1 MMLNRDVITKILLFF
16 FIFCLLGTGYAQ
28 RPKFDTVLY
37 GASYYHEYMPY
48 ERLEKDVQLMQQAG
62 VNFVRLGESTWS
74 LWEPHEGE
82 FEFAWMDRV
91 IDRLH
96 KAGIKVL
103 LGTPTYSI
111 PPWLYR
117 KHPEIH
123 RKWSVDGHSVPYGMR
138 QQADL
143 SNPTYRYYCER
154 IICAVVD
161 HYKDHPAII
170 GYQVDNETGNGFFA
184 RENYLSFID
193 ELKKKYKKAETINKI
208 WGLNYWG
215 QSINDFDELASRDG
229 MVNPGYKLEW
239 ERFQH
244 KITTDFLAWQA
255 DIVNGYKRPDQF
267 ICHNFVGGL
276 RTNIN
281 QYDIAQALDIVAV
294 NPYTRV
300 QDELS
305 GEDIAWSGD
314 VNRSLK
320 QDNYLVTETNAQ
332 AIGWNT
338 AGQFPP
344 YDGQLRLNVY
354 THLASGANSVAYWHW
369 HSLHYGQET
378 YWKGV
383 LSHDLQP
390 NRIYKEMSRTAQELK
405 SVGPELIDLKKTNR
419 VALLFSLDSYHGI
432 SYMPFDDRV
441 NYKTIIR
448 QFYHT
453 LYDLNVEVDFVYP
466 QSDNYSDYDLILV
479 PPLYIASDETLNKLS
494 DYAKNGGTLLISFK
508 SGFCNEYS
516 TVRWKLA
523 PGPLRKAAG
532 VYYQEFSTLKEPLAL
547 KDDPY
552 KLGDKNRV
560 SEWAEFLIP
569 ETAEP
574 LAFYD
579 HPFFGTFPAI
589 TINAFGKGNVYY
601 QGTKLSDELQRAVMR
616 DILTSAG
623 LVGPDQQLPEAIKMK
638 TGVNKKG
645 KTLRYYFNFSD
656 KETVFTYPYADGKD
670 LLRQTVI
677 KKEQQVSLKP
687 WDVVIIQQK

>member
-1 MMLNRDVITKILLFF
+1 MLLNRAVITKVLFLFLTFGLLEVVFS
-16 FIFCLLGTGYAQ
+16 Q
-28 RPKFDTVLY
+28 RPQFNTVLY
-37 GASYYHEYMPY
+37 GVSYYHEYMPY
-48 ERLEKDVQLMQQAG
+48 ERLEKVVQLMEQAG
-62 VNFVRLGESTWS
+62 INFVRLGESTWS
-74 LWEPHEGE
+74 LWEPKEGQ

-123 RKWSVDGHSVPYGMR
+123 RKMSVDGFSVPYGMR

-143 SNPTYRYYCER
+143 SNPAYRYYCER
-154 IICAVVD
+154 VIRAVVD

-170 GYQVDNETGNGFFA
+170 GYQVDNETGSGFFA
-184 RENYLSFID
+184 REDYLSFID
-193 ELKKKYKKAETINKI
+193 ELKRKYKTPEPINKM
-208 WGLNYWG
+208 WGFNYWG
-215 QSINDFDELASRDG
+215 QTINDFDELAPRDG

-244 KITTDFLAWQA
+244 KITTDFLSWQA
-255 DIVNGYKRPDQF
+255 DIVNEYKRPDQF

-276 RTNIN
+276 RININ
-281 QYDIAQALDIVAV
+281 QYDIARALDIVAV
-294 NPYTRV
+294 NPYTAI
-300 QDELS
+300 QDGLT

-320 QDNYLVTETNAQ
+320 RDNYLVTETNAQ
-332 AIGWNT
+332 TTGWNS

-354 THLASGANSVAYWHW
+354 AHLASGANSVAYWHW

-390 NRIYKEMSRTAQELK
+390 NRIYKEMTRTAQELK
-405 SVGPELIDLKKTNR
+405 RLGPELIDLKKTNR
-419 VALLFSLDSYHGI
+419 AAVLFSLDSYHGI
-432 SYMPFDDRV
+432 SYMPFDDQV
-441 NYKTIIR
+441 NYMTMIR

-466 QSDNYSDYDLILV
+466 QSGNYADYDLIVV

-494 DYAKNGGTLLISFK
+494 AYAEGGGTLLLSFK

-516 TVRWKLA
+516 TVRWEPA

-532 VYYQEFSTLKEPLAL
+532 VYYQEFSTLKEPFAL

-552 KLGDKNRV
+552 RLGDKNRV
-560 SEWAEFLIP
+560 SVWAEFLIP
-569 ETAEP
+569 ETAQP

-579 HPFFGTFPAI
+579 HPFFGKFPAI
-589 TINAFGKGNVYY
+589 TRNKFGKGTVFY
-601 QGTKLSDELQRAVMR
+601 QGTKLSDELQREVMR
-616 DILTSAG
+616 EILTTAG
-623 LVGPDQQLPEAIKMK
+623 LDGPDRQLPEAVRMK

-645 KTLRYYFNFSD
+645 RTLRYYFNFSD
-656 KETVFTYPYADGKD
+656 RETAFTYPYPDGRD
-670 LLRQTVI
+670 LLSRAEIKNDQT
-677 KKEQQVSLKP
+677 VSLKP
-687 WDVVIIQQK
+687 WDVVIIRQK